1 MTNKTIVVHPGFKL
15 HGLSY
20 NKRALIEHCK
30 KSLFKDN
37 EVYSFILEWLNDDL
51 NIKVQSSGS
60 TGPPKVF
67 LAQKKAMVQS
77 AINTGKFFKLKA
89 EDRALLCLPISF
101 IAGKMM
107 VVRALVLGLDLFIQ
121 KPDDAPMKNSSKS
134 FEFVAMTPYQL
145 EKSITHINK
154 INCLI
159 IGGSPIRSVLQKQ
172 LFDNSFGVFET
183 YGMSETLSHVAVK
196 NLSKGEKEFTAIPGV
211 SFKSRQGCL
220 EINAPYLSE
229 HPILT
234 KDKIELISN
243 TKFIWIGKSDFIIN
257 SGGIKIFPEE
267 VEKTLSLYYLESFA
281 ICGIPDKILGEKSV
295 LVFEGKIPS
304 DAANAFRNLKLF
316 EKPKNIYCLK
326 QFDRINGK
334 INRLKLKKNLLKL
347 INEPN

>member
-1 MTNKTIVVHPGFKL
+1 MTNKSILVHPSFKL

-20 NKRALIEHCK
+20 NKRSLIEHCK
-30 KSLFKDN
+30 KSLFIDN
-37 EVYSFILEWLNDDL
+37 DVYSFILNWLNADL

-60 TGPPKVF
+60 TGPPKIF
-67 LAQKKAMVQS
+67 LAKKKAMVQS
-77 AINTGKFFKLKA
+77 AINTGRFFKLKV

-121 KPDDAPMKNSSKS
+121 KPDDAPIKGWSKN

-145 EKSITHINK
+145 EKSIPYIHK

-159 IGGSPIRSVLQKQ
+159 IGGSPTRSVVQKQ
-172 LFDNSFGVFET
+172 LLDNSLGVFET
-183 YGMSETLSHVAVK
+183 YGMSETLSHIAVK
-196 NLSKGEKEFTAIPGV
+196 SLSKGEKEFAAIPGV

-220 EINAPYLSE
+220 EIIAPYLSE

-234 KDKIELISN
+234 KDKIELISD
-243 TKFIWIGKSDFIIN
+243 TKFIWLGRNDFIIN

-267 VEKTLSLYYLESFA
+267 IEKILSLYYLGSFA
-281 ICGIPDKILGEKSV
+281 ICGIPDKSLGEKSV

-304 DAANAFRNLKLF
+304 DAPNAFQNLKPF
-316 EKPKNIYCLK
+316 EIPKKIYCLK
-326 QFDRINGK
+326 RFDRINGK
-334 INRLKLKKNLLKL
+334 IDRLKLKKNLLKL
-347 INEPN
+347 INERN

>member
-1 MTNKTIVVHPGFKL
+1 MTNKTIIIHPGFKL
-15 HGLSY
+15 HGHSY
-20 NKRALIEHCK
+20 NKSSLIKHCE
-30 KSLFKDN
+30 KSLFIYND
-37 EVYSFILEWLNDDL
+37 VYSFILEWLNDDL

-67 LAQKKAMVQS
+67 LAKKKAMVQS

-89 EDRALLCLPISF
+89 KDRALLCLPISF

-121 KPDDAPMKNSSKS
+121 KSDDNPIKGSSKN

-145 EKSITHINK
+145 EKSIPHIHK

-159 IGGSPIRSVLQKQ
+159 IGGSPTRSALQKQ
-172 LFDNSFGVFET
+172 LFNNSLGVFET

-229 HPILT
+229 NTILT
-234 KDKIELISN
+234 KDKIELISD
-243 TKFIWIGKSDFIIN
+243 TKFIWIGRNDFIIN
-257 SGGIKIFPEE
+257 SGGIKIFPEKI
-267 VEKTLSLYYLESFA
+267 EKILSLYYLENFA
-281 ICGIPDKILGEKSV
+281 ICGVPDKILGEKSV

-304 DAANAFRNLKLF
+304 DAANAFQKLKPF
-316 EKPKNIYCLK
+316 EKPKKIYCLK

-334 INRLKLKKNLLKL
+334 IDRLKLKKNLLKL
-347 INEPN
+347 INDRN